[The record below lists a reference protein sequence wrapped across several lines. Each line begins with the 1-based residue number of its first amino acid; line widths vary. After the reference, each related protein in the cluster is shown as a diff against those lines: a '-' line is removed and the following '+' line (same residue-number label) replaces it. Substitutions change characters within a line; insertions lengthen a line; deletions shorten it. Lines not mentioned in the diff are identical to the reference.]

1 MHVLRI
7 GDGGKAIGAERRA
20 GALRRCRRTKQCPHY
35 LGVWGRALRQG
46 MVMCVTVLAK
56 SERRPR
62 SRVHQRTAQRR
73 AESENDWRP
82 YNSIKSPLGQAQG
95 GIKHKTNVHTNV
107 LAFSPT

>member
-1 MHVLRI
+1 MPEDKKAPTTSRY
-7 GDGGKAIGAERRA
+7 GGARS
-20 GALRRCRRTKQCPHY
+20 C
-35 LGVWGRALRQG
+35 QG
-46 MVMCVTVLAK
+46 MVICVTVLAR